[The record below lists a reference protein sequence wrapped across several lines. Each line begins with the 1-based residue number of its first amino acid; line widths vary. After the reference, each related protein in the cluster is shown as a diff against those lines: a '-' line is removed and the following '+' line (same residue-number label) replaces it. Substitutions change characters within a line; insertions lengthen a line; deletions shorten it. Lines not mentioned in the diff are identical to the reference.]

1 MIFQKI
7 NFRIT
12 YFFWRV
18 VFLEQLLFQ
27 KTLPSIAA
35 TFLEELLSYNH
46 DNSML
51 QHNFWEELLFRS
63 YDSFPQFHFLFIR

>member
-1 MIFQKI
+1 M

-12 YFFWRV
+12 YFFWRA

-35 TFLEELLSYNH
+35 TFP
-46 DNSML
+46 
-51 QHNFWEELLFRS
+51 EELLFYFTLEFLFYS
-63 YDSFPQFHFLFIR
+63 CGSFPQFHFSFIR